1 MQFNRETSG
10 ITKRD
15 EGDAPAFP
23 LCVFINPRSSPG
35 SGCGMW
41 TFSAGHKQ
49 TTISEALWKSFL
61 GGRVVLEIIFV
72 SKLVS
77 EVKMTRNSNNNN
89 KIKIITLR
97 NEVYGQKETF
107 SVY

>member
-1 MQFNRETSG
+1 
-10 ITKRD
+10 
-15 EGDAPAFP
+15 
-23 LCVFINPRSSPG
+23 
-35 SGCGMW
+35 MW

-61 GGRVVLEIIFV
+61 GGRVVLETIFV

-107 SVY
+107 SIY